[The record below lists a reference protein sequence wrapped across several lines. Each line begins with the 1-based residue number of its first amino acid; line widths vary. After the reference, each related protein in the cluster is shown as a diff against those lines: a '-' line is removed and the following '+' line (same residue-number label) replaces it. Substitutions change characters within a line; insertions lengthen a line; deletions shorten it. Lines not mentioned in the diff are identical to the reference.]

1 MVQVSNQTGEVGAD
15 RADEGEAD
23 ATVEREVSDESRCC
37 CASGLQE
44 FLSPQLFKA
53 LADPRRLSLL
63 VRMAD
68 EVQPC
73 TVSQIAE
80 GSGVDLSVVSRH
92 LAILRDAGV
101 IKCEKQ
107 GKEVRCSV
115 QTVAVTQILRDLA
128 GALETCCPEGDRGE
142 DTCGHGQ
149 ANKEG

>member
-1 MVQVSNQTGEVGAD
+1 MVQVSNRTGGADAD

-63 VRMAD
+63 VRLAD
-68 EVQPC
+68 EGRPR
-73 TVSQIAE
+73 TVGQLAE

-115 QTVAVTQILRDLA
+115 QTGAVTQILRDLA
-128 GALETCCPEGDRGE
+128 GAIEACCPEGDRGE
-142 DTCGHGQ
+142 DTCGCGQ
-149 ANKEG
+149 ANKKG